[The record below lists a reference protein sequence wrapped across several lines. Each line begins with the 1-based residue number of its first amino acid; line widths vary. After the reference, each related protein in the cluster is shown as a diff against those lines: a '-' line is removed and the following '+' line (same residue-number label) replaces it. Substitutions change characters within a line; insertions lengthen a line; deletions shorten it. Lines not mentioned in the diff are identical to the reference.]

1 MANKNIFVLFGI
13 VFIFLIGNVSAVI
26 INEIMYDPVQ
36 DDNFNEWIEIYNDE
50 PNNID
55 LNGWNLCGKEILAG
69 YVKYNA
75 QPVTNNQGLILPI
88 GSYAIITDGGSGAE
102 VYSNFAVDGSSLAL
116 HINAASLCN
125 GALTNSGKTIILE
138 NNNNITINS
147 VTYNLSMGANG
158 DGNSLQLCGGVWT
171 DNSPTPGSLN
181 LCSTNQT
188 QTNQTQNQTQ
198 ATTNAATINET
209 SPAIEVNYLEKVAL
223 NQEFSFKIKLINFD
237 EDVYDVKIDILY
249 NGNRISKI
257 LNGEVWKSTSYY
269 VNDIINFDEEKEF
282 LMKITEEFADAT
294 IEIKIKDSS
303 EKIKIFQ
310 GYLISKSNETINE
323 TGGES
328 VYQNVPENSEP
339 NENGTIILTG
349 SATANSKDIKSK
361 ENTEKLNKNNYAKYI
376 LIAFAFL
383 IGGLFLLKKKIF
395 KKEYKNEFQ
404 KQ

>member
-26 INEIMYDPVQ
+26 INEIMYNPVQ
-36 DDNFNEWIEIYNDE
+36 NEHYNEWIEIYNE
-50 PNNID
+50 GGSNID
-55 LNGWNLCGKEILAG
+55 LTGWNLCGEEILAG

-75 QPVTNNQGLILPI
+75 QPVANNQGLILLA
-88 GSYAIITDGGSGAE
+88 GSYAVITDGGSGTE